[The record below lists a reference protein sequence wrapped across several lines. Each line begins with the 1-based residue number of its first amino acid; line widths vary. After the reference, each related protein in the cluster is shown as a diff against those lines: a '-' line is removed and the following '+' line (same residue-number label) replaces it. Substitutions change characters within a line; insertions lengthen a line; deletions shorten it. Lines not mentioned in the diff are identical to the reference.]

1 MISLF
6 GAKSTPAGGYKPC
19 PGRCARVRVCARI
32 GAIQTRFLLPM
43 AKYLNQPLKGRGATG
58 NPDNRFEACTREA
71 VDDGWG
77 GLDAPVEALR
87 TTVQADTARTLIAYN
102 DSPDVPFDRSINPY
116 RGCEHGCVYCFA
128 RPTHAYLGLSPGLDF
143 ETRLFYKSDAA
154 ALLRRELAR
163 PAYRCAPVALGINTD
178 AYQPLERRLGI
189 TRQILEVL
197 REHAHPV
204 TLVTKSALIE
214 RDLDL
219 LAELA
224 RDDLVQVMV
233 SITTLDREL
242 ARTLEPRAAAP
253 QRRLETL
260 RRLNEAGVPA
270 GVLVAPLIPVLT
282 DAELETILGEARRA
296 GARAAGYVLLRLPH
310 EVKDL
315 FRDWLAR
322 HAPLKAEHV
331 MHRLQDCRGG
341 RDYDARFGS
350 RMRGEGIF
358 AELLA
363 QRFRKAARDLGFPG
377 LPPLRSDRF
386 RAPGGEREQL
396 ALF

>member
-1 MISLF
+1 MIQRQE
-6 GAKSTPAGGYKPC
+6 
-19 PGRCARVRVCARI
+19 RC
-32 GAIQTRFLLPM
+32 PM
-43 AKYLNQPLKGRGATG
+43 AKFLNQPLKGRGATG

-77 GLDAPVEALR
+77 GLDAPLEPLR
-87 TTVQADTARTLIAYN
+87 TTVQADTARTVIAWN

-128 RPTHAYLGLSPGLDF
+128 RPSHAYLGLSPGLDF
-143 ETRLFYKSDAA
+143 ESRLFYKADAA

-163 PAYRCAPVALGINTD
+163 PGYRCAPISLGINTD

-204 TLVTKSALIE
+204 TLVTKSALVE
-214 RDLDL
+214 RDIDL
-219 LAELA
+219 LADLA
-224 RDDLVQVMV
+224 RRDLVQVML

-242 ARTLEPRAAAP
+242 ARSLEPRAAAP

-260 RRLNEAGVPA
+260 RRLREAGIPA

-282 DAELETILGEARRA
+282 DAELETILDAARTA
-296 GARAAGYVLLRLPH
+296 GALSAGYVLLRLPH

-322 HAPLKAEHV
+322 HRPLKAEHV
-331 MHRLQDCRGG
+331 MNRLRDCRGG

-358 AELLA
+358 AELLG
-363 QRFRKAARDLGFPG
+363 QRFKKAMRDLEFPG
-377 LPPLRSDRF
+377 LPPLRTDLF
-386 RAPGGEREQL
+386 GVPGGGREQL
-396 ALF
+396 TLF

>member
-1 MISLF
+1 
-6 GAKSTPAGGYKPC
+6 
-19 PGRCARVRVCARI
+19 
-32 GAIQTRFLLPM
+32 M
-43 AKYLNQPLKGRGATG
+43 AKYLNQPRKGRGATG
-58 NPDNRFEACTREA
+58 NPDNRFEACTREE

-77 GLDAPVEALR
+77 GLDAQVEPLR
-87 TTVQADTARTLIAYN
+87 TTVQADTARTVIAYN
-102 DSPDVPFDRSINPY
+102 DSPDIPFDRSINPY

-143 ETRLFYKSDAA
+143 ESRLFYKADAA

-163 PAYRCAPVALGINTD
+163 PGYRCAPVALGINTD

-189 TRQILEVL
+189 TRQILEEL

-214 RDLDL
+214 RDLDIL
-219 LAELA
+219 GDMA
-224 RDDLVQVMV
+224 RDDLVQVMI

-242 ARTLEPRAAAP
+242 ARSLEPRAAAP

-260 RRLNEAGVPA
+260 RHLSAAGIPA

-282 DAELETILGEARRA
+282 DAELETILGEARSA
-296 GARAAGYVLLRLPH
+296 GACAAGYVLLRLPH

-315 FRDWLAR
+315 FKDWLAR
-322 HAPLKAEHV
+322 HRPLQAEHV
-331 MHRLQDCRGG
+331 MNRLRDCRGG
-341 RDYDARFGS
+341 REYDARFGS

-358 AELLA
+358 AELLG
-363 QRFRKAARDLGFPG
+363 QRFRKASRDLAFPG
-377 LPPLRSDRF
+377 LPPLRSDLF
-386 RAPGGEREQL
+386 RVPGGRRAQL
-396 ALF
+396 DLF